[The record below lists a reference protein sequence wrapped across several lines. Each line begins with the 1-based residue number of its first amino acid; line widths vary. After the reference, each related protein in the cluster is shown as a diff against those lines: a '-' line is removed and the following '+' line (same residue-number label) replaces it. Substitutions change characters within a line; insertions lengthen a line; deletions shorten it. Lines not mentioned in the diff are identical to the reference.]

1 MHFNVIKINI
11 ILHFS
16 KFCFS
21 VCKVN
26 ILLKNVE
33 SLCLL
38 NEALSEGEKEPIP
51 LSQQL
56 RITQQMMV
64 LFSRWTRLS

>member
-1 MHFNVIKINI
+1 MQFNIIKINI

-21 VCKVN
+21 ACKVN

-38 NEALSEGEKEPIP
+38 TEALSKGEKEPIP
-51 LSQQL
+51 LSWQL
-56 RITQQMMV
+56 RITQQMMM
-64 LFSRWTRLS
+64 LLSGQTRLS

>member
-1 MHFNVIKINI
+1 MQFNIVKINV

-21 VCKVN
+21 TCKVN

-38 NEALSEGEKEPIP
+38 TDTLSEGEKEPIP
-51 LSQQL
+51 LSRPL
-56 RITQQMMV
+56 RIAWQPMV
-64 LFSRWTRLS
+64 LLSGRMRPS

>member
-1 MHFNVIKINI
+1 MQFNIVKINI

-21 VCKVN
+21 ACKVN

-38 NEALSEGEKEPIP
+38 TDALSEGEKEPVP
-51 LSQQL
+51 LSRQL
-56 RITQQMMV
+56 RIAWQPTV
-64 LFSRWTRLS
+64 LLSGRTRPP

>member
-1 MHFNVIKINI
+1 MQFNIVKINI

-21 VCKVN
+21 ACKVN

-33 SLCLL
+33 SLRLL
-38 NEALSEGEKEPIP
+38 TDDLSEWEKEPVP

-56 RITQQMMV
+56 RITLQMMM
-64 LFSRWTRLS
+64 LLSGRTRPS